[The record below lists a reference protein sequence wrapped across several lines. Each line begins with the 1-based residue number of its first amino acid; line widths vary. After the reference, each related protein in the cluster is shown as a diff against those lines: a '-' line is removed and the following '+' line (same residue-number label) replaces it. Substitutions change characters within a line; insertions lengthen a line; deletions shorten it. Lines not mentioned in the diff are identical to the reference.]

1 VQAPPLSLVPT
12 PAQARPRSHVVL
24 VRFLPLFLNPHST
37 HEKLRLDHH
46 VRLRCRRSDVRAPPP
61 HSSQLQASLD
71 RVLCARSLTRCRNTA
86 YSLLTAYSVATTV
99 LFPIFA
105 SYKALHTSDPA
116 LLAPWLI
123 YFMVLSAFT
132 VVENTFDFILGWVPF
147 YSWIRFFAHL
157 YLILPGSQGA
167 TFLYQ
172 EYAEPFL
179 YHHEREIDDFISES
193 HDRAKKAGLKY
204 VEMGIEWIKINVM
217 GFAPRSPQPD
227 RPAGQSYAQ
236 NLMSRF
242 QMPAARGSNDLYG
255 LVNQALSGA
264 NALYGAGGAGNK
276 EAQAANLGG
285 AARNLVPD
293 NIRNNDDRLSYVKNQ
308 RTQLESLLQAFDRE
322 QDNIRSQ
329 QSGGNRYFE
338 DSRSSSRTGL
348 SRNRSEAEFDRI
360 ERDEVSSDR
369 SERPPYPLTP
379 PPLGRR
385 TSSGWMPWNWQRAQQ
400 PEDPLAYGKDSGESR
415 ARSSGF
421 DLGDR

>member
-1 VQAPPLSLVPT
+1 MS
-12 PAQARPRSHVVL
+12 
-24 VRFLPLFLNPHST
+24 
-37 HEKLRLDHH
+37 
-46 VRLRCRRSDVRAPPP
+46 C
-61 HSSQLQASLD
+61 
-71 RVLCARSLTRCRNTA
+71 
-86 YSLLTAYSVATTV
+86 SVATTV

-123 YFMVLSAFT
+123 YFVVLSAFT
-132 VVENTFDFILGWVPF
+132 VVENTFDFILSWVPF

-172 EYAEPFL
+172 EYIDPFL

-193 HDRAKKAGLKY
+193 HDRAKSAGLKY
-204 VEMGIEWIKINVM
+204 VELGIEWVKTNVL

-227 RPAGQSYAQ
+227 RPAGQTYAQ

-255 LVNQALSGA
+255 LVNQALGGA
-264 NALYGAGGAGNK
+264 SALYGAGSK
-276 EAQAANLGG
+276 DAQASDLSR
-285 AARNLVPD
+285 AAQNLVPD
-293 NIRNNDDRLSYVKNQ
+293 NIRNNDDRLNYVTSQ
-308 RTQLESLLQAFDRE
+308 RQRLETLLQAFDRE
-322 QDNIRSQ
+322 QDNIRSE
-329 QSGGNRYFE
+329 QSGGNRYYE
-338 DSRSSSRTGL
+338 NNSRASSNSNL
-348 SRNRSEAEFDRI
+348 SRNKSEVEFDRI
-360 ERDEVSSDR
+360 ERDEISN
-369 SERPPYPLTP
+369 ERPPYPLTP

-400 PEDPLAYGKDSGESR
+400 LAEDPLAYGREPGQSR
-415 ARSSGF
+415 ARASGF